1 METVLDLNNFQ
12 EVLNIQPLRLRVLN
26 FLLQI
31 RKQSC
36 SLAVLSS
43 IQTKQ
48 LPVDLFLHVS
58 ALQTV
63 ASWPVEQVDLQESAI
78 QESAIR
84 LALRAPRS
92 CIAL

>member
-12 EVLNIQPLRLRVLN
+12 EVLNIQPLR

-36 SLAVLSS
+36 SRAVLSS

-48 LPVDLFLHVS
+48 LPVDLFFHVF
-58 ALQTV
+58 ALQKVT
-63 ASWPVEQVDLQESAI
+63 SWPVEQVDLQESAI
-78 QESAIR
+78 R
-84 LALRAPRS
+84 LALRSQRS